1 MGQPTQ
7 VTGTAAE
14 SAAAAATNG
23 FLGWSPDS
31 NRAVYTVGSGSTNKK
46 GAARFLTPRPA
57 SSSSTARSSG
67 GLMATKKSD
76 SGEAEVQANVDAENE
91 QGFRGARVDPTPLEN
106 YTLEG
111 VTSGA
116 PTPETDE
123 KAAEAARQ
131 ASRGL

>member
-1 MGQPTQ
+1 
-7 VTGTAAE
+7 
-14 SAAAAATNG
+14 
-23 FLGWSPDS
+23 
-31 NRAVYTVGSGSTNKK
+31 
-46 GAARFLTPRPA
+46 
-57 SSSSTARSSG
+57 
-67 GLMATKKSD
+67 MATKKSD

>member
-46 GAARFLTPRPA
+46 GAAEVPD
-57 SSSSTARSSG
+57 
-67 GLMATKKSD
+67 ATTRIK
-76 SGEAEVQANVDAENE
+76 QFN
-91 QGFRGARVDPTPLEN
+91 R
-106 YTLEG
+106 
-111 VTSGA
+111 
-116 PTPETDE
+116 
-123 KAAEAARQ
+123 
-131 ASRGL
+131 